1 MSPKTGKY
9 VSGKFYSS
17 VKYKANKRGIDFAD
31 DLTIEF
37 LDELL
42 EQQEFKCFYSGLPI
56 DAKTR
61 NGITASLDRRDSNR
75 GYERDNVQFTCIKVN
90 FMKHVISDAEFIELV
105 GQIYNNIVE
114 KTKKVEDVYKEWT
127 AFK

>member
-17 VKYKANKRGIDFAD
+17 VKYKANKRGIDFAE

-42 EQQEFKCFYSGLPI
+42 EQQDFKCFYSGLPI

-75 GYERDNVQFTCIKVN
+75 GYERDNVVFTTIAANMCKWILPEED
-90 FMKHVISDAEFIELV
+90 FMSLVKSIYEHSYGKNLFTFEL
-105 GQIYNNIVE
+105 N
-114 KTKKVEDVYKEWT
+114 KYKQ
-127 AFK
+127 

>member
-75 GYERDNVQFTCIKVN
+75 GYERGNVVFTTIAANMCKWILPEED
-90 FMKHVISDAEFIELV
+90 FMSLVKSIYEHSYGKNLFTFEL
-105 GQIYNNIVE
+105 N
-114 KTKKVEDVYKEWT
+114 KYKQ
-127 AFK
+127 